1 MKSTIYKTDGTKE
14 YRALTAQEVQEHLG
28 SNFSV
33 KKLIRGKLCY
43 REVEG
48 DIDNPHFAL
57 PSTLEEGIPT
67 FIYPYKGDVIL
78 FIEQ

>member
-14 YRALTAQEVQEHLG
+14 YRALTAQEVQDLLG
-28 SNFSV
+28 ANFSE

-43 REVEG
+43 REVDE
-48 DIDNPHFAL
+48 DTDNPHFAI
-57 PSTLEEGIPT
+57 PSTLEDGTPT
-67 FIYPYKGDVIL
+67 FIYPYKGVVIC